1 MLVPSILALVLIGEL
16 GSSVAP
22 EPATPRDEFEPIAI
36 AAVELPVPIVE
47 PPPPI
52 VVESIVEPIEI
63 VEPPPIE
70 APPTRCIADRRCR
83 AMRISGISV
92 GVLGLAAIGT
102 GVGLV
107 LAPDRVLVATP
118 AYVTSTRPPG
128 LVTLTLGVGV
138 TLTAVL
144 VLVASRS
151 GSRDREGRHA
161 RLDGLGLHF

>member
-47 PPPPI
+47 PTRPI
-52 VVESIVEPIEI
+52 VVESIVESI
-63 VEPPPIE
+63 VEPAIVE

-107 LAPDRVLVATP
+107 LAPDRVLVDTP

-151 GSRDREGRHA
+151 SSRDREGRRA

>member
-47 PPPPI
+47 PTRP
-52 VVESIVEPIEI
+52 IVEPIEI

-107 LAPDRVLVATP
+107 LAPDRVLAATP

>member
-47 PPPPI
+47 PPPP
-52 VVESIVEPIEI
+52 IVEPIEI

-107 LAPDRVLVATP
+107 LAPDRVLVDTP

-151 GSRDREGRHA
+151 SSRDREGRRA

>member
-1 MLVPSILALVLIGEL
+1 VLVPSILALVLIGEL

-52 VVESIVEPIEI
+52 VVESIVEPI
-63 VEPPPIE
+63 VEPAIVE

-107 LAPDRVLVATP
+107 LAPDRVLAATP

-151 GSRDREGRHA
+151 SSRDREGRHA

>member
-47 PPPPI
+47 PPPP
-52 VVESIVEPIEI
+52 IVEPIEI

-107 LAPDRVLVATP
+107 LAPDRVLAATP

-151 GSRDREGRHA
+151 SSRDREGRHA

>member
-1 MLVPSILALVLIGEL
+1 MRQEAEPSGFL
-16 GSSVAP
+16 GDP
-22 EPATPRDEFEPIAI
+22 
-36 AAVELPVPIVE
+36 PIVE

-52 VVESIVEPIEI
+52 VVESIVESI
-63 VEPPPIE
+63 VEPAIVE

-107 LAPDRVLVATP
+107 LAPDRVLAATP

-151 GSRDREGRHA
+151 SSRDREGRHA